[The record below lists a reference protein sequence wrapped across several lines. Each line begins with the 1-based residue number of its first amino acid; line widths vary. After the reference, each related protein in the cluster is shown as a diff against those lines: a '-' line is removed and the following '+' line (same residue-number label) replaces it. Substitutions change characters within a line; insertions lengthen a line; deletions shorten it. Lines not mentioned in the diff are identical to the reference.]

1 MAIGFVMHFDE
12 LEGQVRLQC
21 VQHATRAA
29 ITRRAH
35 DFERLERCHIDVG
48 QQMLNIGTLG
58 VGSRQR
64 APRLRGD
71 EVIGLG

>member
-21 VQHATRAA
+21 VHHPTRAA

-35 DFERLERCHIDVG
+35 NFKRLERCHIDIG
-48 QQMLNIGTLG
+48 QQMFNIGALG
-58 VGSRQR
+58 IGSRQ
-64 APRLRGD
+64 
-71 EVIGLG
+71 